1 MERMVNSTLLGLE
14 LGKLQSFENLAVFP
28 ALFPKNGG
36 PEYITLK
43 EALERGVFSVTE
55 VSAGGSVP
63 DLKVENRGD
72 VAVLLLDGEEL
83 AGAKQNRIL
92 NTTIF
97 VAPKSSIKVPV
108 SCTEH
113 GRWSYD
119 SREFRESGHMM
130 AANLRRVNVGAVN
143 RSLDA
148 SREFRSDQGRV
159 WNEVAMLHEDLRVS
173 SPTGAMK
180 AVFDAKQAD
189 LDAYLKH
196 FPAVDG
202 QKGMLV
208 FIGGAVAGLDFI
220 SREQAYGVLHAKLVK
235 SYAMEAIVAGL
246 RERPQPPE
254 RRGIFGRPKRSAA
267 ERPESGSKPEP
278 PAPNEAAARDFLKS
292 AAACDEKA
300 YESVGE
306 GWSYRY
312 TGKDVV
318 GSALAV
324 ESTVVHAA
332 FFSIAVSESE
342 KAGSMADLGS
352 RRRFRTI

>member
-14 LGKLQSFENLAVFP
+14 LGALQSYENLAAFP
-28 ALFPKNGG
+28 ILFPGKNGG
-36 PEYITLK
+36 PEYITLR
-43 EALERGVFSVTE
+43 EALERGVFRVTE

-72 VAVLLLDGEEL
+72 VAVLLLDGEEV

-97 VAPKSSIKVPV
+97 VAPKTTVKVPV

-113 GRWSYD
+113 GRWSYV
-119 SREFRESGHMM
+119 SNEFGESGHMM
-130 AANLRRVNVGAVN
+130 AMNLRRVNVGAVN
-143 RSLDA
+143 RNLDT

-159 WNEVAMLHEDLRVS
+159 WNEISVLHEGMGVRS
-173 SPTGAMK
+173 ATGAMK

-189 LDAYLKH
+189 LDAYLKK
-196 FPAVDG
+196 FPAVAA
-202 QKGMLV
+202 QKGILV
-208 FIGGAVAGLDFI
+208 FIGGRPAGLDFV
-220 SREQAYGVLHAKLVK
+220 SREQAYAVLHAKLVK
-235 SYAMEAIVAGL
+235 SYAMEAMVA
-246 RERPQPPE
+246 
-254 RRGIFGRPKRSAA
+254 RRGA
-267 ERPESGSKPEP
+267 
-278 PAPNEAAARDFLKS
+278 PAPLPDEAAAREFIKS

-324 ESTVVHAA
+324 ESAVVHAA
-332 FFSIAVSESE
+332 FFSTAVSESE
-342 KAGSMADLGS
+342 KAGPMADLGR
-352 RRRFRTI
+352 RRRFRIF